1 MSEFQKVLNKEDFF
15 YSWARQIVDK
25 SDTKQEIIEAIKH
38 FRKQYLN
45 SGGDGYAYWKFSAE
59 IMVSLLC
66 QICYTEGVLYFNP
79 YKRYMNTEIFLS
91 EKEYYLYIRKLSIN
105 ERAKFLSF
113 SS

>member
-1 MSEFQKVLNKEDFF
+1 MGEFQKVLNKEDF
-15 YSWARQIVDK
+15 YHNWARQIVDK
-25 SDTKQEIIEAIKH
+25 SSTKYEIIEAIKH
-38 FRKQYLN
+38 FRRQYHN
-45 SGGDGYAYWKFSAE
+45 SSGDGYRYWKFSAE

-79 YKRYMNTEIFLS
+79 YKRYMNTDIFLS
-91 EKEYYLYIRKLSIN
+91 EKEYNLYIRKLSIN

>member
-1 MSEFQKVLNKEDFF
+1 MSEFQKVLNKEDFH
-15 YSWARQIVDK
+15 YNWARQIVDK

-45 SGGDGYAYWKFSAE
+45 SGGDGYTYWKFSAE
-59 IMVSLLC
+59 MMVSILC
-66 QICYTEGVLYFNP
+66 QISYTEGVLYFNP
-79 YKRYMNTEIFLS
+79 YKIYMNTEIFLS